1 MFVGDDSWSFVD
13 IMKIDAEGFINRPIE
28 EWPLYEEYKRAK
40 SIVDNL
46 CVVNNTAERSVRLV
60 SDFLSSARKEE
71 TLQNI
76 LQVVEREKEENILV
90 SRPCDL
96 QSSFQ
101 EVTSKIVQVT
111 HIACSYQN
119 ACIYCK
125 YIIS

>member
-1 MFVGDDSWSFVD
+1 MFVWDDSWSFVD
-13 IMKIDAEGFINRPIE
+13 IMKIE

-40 SIVDNL
+40 SIVESD
-46 CVVNNTAERSVRLV
+46 TAERSVRLV

-119 ACIYCK
+119 ACIYCIC
-125 YIIS
+125 IIS